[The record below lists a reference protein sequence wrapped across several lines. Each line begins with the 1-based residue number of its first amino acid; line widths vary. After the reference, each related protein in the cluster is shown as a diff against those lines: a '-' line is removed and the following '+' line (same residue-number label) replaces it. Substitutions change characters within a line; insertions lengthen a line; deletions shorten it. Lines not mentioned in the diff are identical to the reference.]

1 MAQDSIAYGES
12 LLADVR
18 SRNAKEQKRA
28 ESRAKKDFWKSA
40 AVKIGL
46 NVAEN
51 YMKERQTTFLNN
63 EAAVANKIEM
73 TTGNDYANSVIKE
86 HELAAAY
93 KGGVNGYV
101 MDNLK
106 NEIDFEYG
114 KKFAKGDRSESDYS
128 AFLNSQAEE
137 LFDGRLKGY
146 NDKLAATQKHLAEGN
161 LKLYNTSM
169 NKLAGDG
176 TLTGGVAAAIGKLTG
191 NANADLHNKQVKDAL
206 ARTKAYQETYNS
218 TWKQTRNAQL
228 SKAIAVEMP
237 ADGGLPA
244 PQISTPVQITSENLL
259 GEKITSFVSQV
270 VQQTRNAEG
279 NLVPKYSMMK
289 LGGKGWEPYTSEAQN
304 NNLDL
309 SSIAGAISEKQLAAG
324 KVRWQN
330 MPGEGVKTPLIEA
343 FNKQIAAGNNGLGP
357 KDAGHAA
364 FLLAKQEAFIRQAE
378 AAGIQA
384 AREGWGTAQSGRQIY
399 TQAVL
404 DRLENTGGV
413 SDIGQLNIFDTMFA
427 IQKLTTGSSPLGKL
441 QNGNVSLE
449 QLANKPKE
457 MYVALSNMSTG
468 NRDKLLKRLSESE
481 ENGVDGG
488 VNYFK
493 GNIENEDFANY
504 IDGFKNVFQNKTK
517 YNMDNFKSVDAMLKN
532 SIQELKDRTPEEVE
546 ALSVEER
553 RQQRMEALNKSL
565 QKSYR

>member
-18 SRNAKEQKRA
+18 DRNAKEQKKA
-28 ESRAKKDFWKSA
+28 ESRAKKNFWKA
-40 AVKIGL
+40 GAVKIGL
-46 NVAEN
+46 NLAEN
-51 YMKERQTTFLNN
+51 YMKERQANFLNT

-73 TTGNDYANSVIKE
+73 TTANGYANSVIKE
-86 HELAAAY
+86 HELATEY

-101 MDNLK
+101 MDNLR

-191 NANADLHNKQVKDAL
+191 NANADLHNKQVNDAL

-244 PQISTPVQITSENLL
+244 PQISTPVQITSKNLL
-259 GEKITSFVSQV
+259 GEEITSFVSQV
-270 VQQTRNAEG
+270 VQQSRNPEG
-279 NLVPKYSMMK
+279 KLVPRYSMMK
-289 LGGKGWEPYTSEAQN
+289 LGGTGWEPYTHEAQN

-309 SSIAGAISEKQLAAG
+309 SSIAGAISDRQLAAG

-330 MPGEGVKTPLIEA
+330 MPGEGVKTPLINA

-364 FLLAKQEAFIRQAE
+364 FLLAKEEAFIRQSE

-384 AREGWGTAQSGRQIY
+384 EREGWGTAKSGRQIY

-441 QNGNVSLE
+441 RNGNVSLE
-449 QLANKPKE
+449 KLADKPKE

-468 NRDKLLKRLSESE
+468 NRNKLFKRLSESE

-504 IDGFKNVFQNKTK
+504 IDGFKNIFQNKTK
-517 YNMDNFKSVDAMLKN
+517 YNMDNFKSVDAMLFN
-532 SIQELKDRTPEEVE
+532 SIAELEDRTPEELK

-553 RQQRMEALNKSL
+553 RKQRLEALSKSL
-565 QKSYR
+565 KAL